1 VEFDVTEIRSKI
13 QSSKPALTAMHS
25 LQGVWEKDPVR
36 GEDSFEAFEEVL
48 FTATDL
54 AADAVLLGG

>member
-1 VEFDVTEIRSKI
+1 
-13 QSSKPALTAMHS
+13 MHS